1 MSISSENLIK
11 LKAKQT
17 RFIGNI
23 FGNDLTS
30 RNITKSFLV
39 DIRDMDESTGEEGI
53 IIINI

>member
-11 LKAKQT
+11 LKAKQI

-30 RNITKSFLV
+30 RNVTKSFLV
-39 DIRDMDESTGEEGI
+39 DIRDMDDSTGEEGI
-53 IIINI
+53 IINI